1 MQTKMVSCGTR
12 ASARLPPHVLI
23 ILEPSTTRQA
33 QQSEAQRGKHSKA
46 GHSEAGQGGKTY
58 SKARHS
64 DAGQGGKAHRAG
76 KHPVGATS

>member
-23 ILEPSTTRQA
+23 ILEPGTAKQGTAKQGTARQ
-33 QQSEAQRGKHSKA
+33 RKA
-46 GHSEAGQGGKTY
+46 GK
-58 SKARHS
+58 
-64 DAGQGGKAHRAG
+64 AG